1 MIDPGR
7 FHTSP
12 SPPHP
17 DLADYVQKAHPSTP
31 KLLLLV
37 EQSLASSAAGGGAA
51 RPPPPPV
58 DTGSGWSQKGSEGD
72 SFTCPVLRAY
82 CMLSPS

>member
-17 DLADYVQKAHPSTP
+17 DLAENVQKAHPSTP

-51 RPPPPPV
+51 RPPPPQLTQEV
-58 DTGSGWSQKGSEGD
+58 GGARKGVRVI
-72 SFTCPVLRAY
+72 VLLA
-82 CMLSPS
+82 LF